1 VDEAGVSS
9 DAIWWLG
16 VLLSL
21 AAVALIVW
29 IFKD

>member
-1 VDEAGVSS
+1 MSQGVSS

-29 IFKD
+29 IFKV